1 MQFEEFGDHV
11 CTEKNI
17 IPIKEFLEKRK
28 VTTSLLFLFKIP
40 VKHQMAFEEA
50 MKKIIAIGIFIF

>member
-28 VTTSLLFLFKIP
+28 VTSSLLFKIP
-40 VKHQMAFEEA
+40 VKHQMAFEEE
-50 MKKIIAIGIFIF
+50 MKKIM